1 MVHVFQQY
9 LAQLPHLA
17 TAGVWDIPGVP
28 PIRSMSA
35 ALVAWMALSQV
46 PQPVNGCYS
55 GRGTRSGMAATCGG
69 LMVDIEVVAGVAGW
83 SLRSTAIYKYLHT
96 VLPADEHGFCLFS
109 GLMSTLQQQL
119 GVQVFGD
126 VKMPGP
132 L

>member
-1 MVHVFQQY
+1 M
-9 LAQLPHLA
+9 
-17 TAGVWDIPGVP
+17 
-28 PIRSMSA
+28 
-35 ALVAWMALSQV
+35 VAWMALAQV
-46 PQPVNGCYS
+46 PQPVNGYYS
-55 GRGTRSGMAATCGG
+55 GHSTRSGMAATCRG

-96 VLPADEHGFCLFS
+96 VLPADEHGFCLFA

-119 GVQVFGD
+119 GVKVFGD